1 MRTYIL
7 TRLLLMVPTLVGAAT
22 LVFVIMR
29 VIPGDVALLIFG
41 GDQAG
46 HIDPK
51 QLAAMRQRLGLD
63 DSLLVQY
70 GTWLWGVV
78 RLDFGNSLWTGQPV
92 IDELLIRLPLSLELA
107 LLATLVSVI
116 IAIPLGM
123 LAAVRQDTWVDYVV
137 RVISIGG
144 LAIPGFWVGILT
156 ILALVIFFGW
166 GPPLE
171 FTPPWVDLSAN
182 LSMMI
187 WPVLTVGY
195 RYSAVTT
202 RMTRS
207 TVLEVL
213 REDYIR
219 TAWAKG
225 LRERAVVIRH
235 ALKNAMLPVITL
247 IGTEFAFLIGGLVV
261 TETVFTLNGI
271 GRFVVDAVAH
281 RDYPVVQALVFLIA
295 SGFVII
301 NLLVDLT
308 YAWFDPRIRY
318 R

>member
-7 TRLLLMVPTLVGAAT
+7 KRLLLILPTLLGAAT
-22 LVFVIMR
+22 LVFLIMR

-51 QLAAMRQRLGLD
+51 QLAAMRARLGLD
-63 DSLLVQY
+63 DPLVVQF

-78 RLDFGNSLWTGQPV
+78 RFDFGTSLWTGQPV
-92 IDELLIRLPLSLELA
+92 LEELLVRLPLSLELA
-107 LLATLVSVI
+107 LLATLTSVVI
-116 IAIPLGM
+116 SIPLGM
-123 LAAVRQDTWVDYVV
+123 LAAARQDTWVDYVV

-144 LAIPGFWVGILT
+144 LAIPSFWVGILI
-156 ILALVIFFGW
+156 ILGLVIYFGW

-171 FTPPWVDLSAN
+171 FTAPWVNPWAN
-182 LSMMI
+182 FQMMV
-187 WPVLTVGY
+187 WPVVTVGY
-195 RYSAVTT
+195 RYAAVTT

-207 TVLEVL
+207 TMLEVL

-225 LRERAVVIRH
+225 LAERAVVIRH
-235 ALKNAMLPVITL
+235 ALKNSMLPVITL

-261 TETVFTLNGI
+261 TETVFTLNGV
-271 GRFVVDAVAH
+271 GRFMIDAVSH
-281 RDYPVVQALVFLIA
+281 RDYPVVQALIFLIA
-295 SGFVII
+295 FGFVVV

>member
-1 MRTYIL
+1 MRTYVAK
-7 TRLLLMVPTLVGAAT
+7 RLLLIVPTLFGVAA

-29 VIPGDVALLIFG
+29 VIPGDVTLLILG

-46 HIDPK
+46 RIDPA
-51 QLAAMRQRLGLD
+51 QIAALKHQLGLD
-63 DSLLVQY
+63 QPLLVQF
-70 GTWLWGVV
+70 GTWLWGVL
-78 RLDFGNSLWTGQPV
+78 RFDFGTSLWTGQSV
-92 IDELLIRLPLSLELA
+92 IQELLVRLPLSLELA
-107 LLATLVSVI
+107 ILATMVSVV

-123 LAAVRQDTWVDYVV
+123 LAAVRQDSWVDYVV
-137 RVISIGG
+137 RIVSIGG
-144 LAIPGFWVGILT
+144 LAIPSFWIGILC
-156 ILALVIFFGW
+156 ILLLVIYFGW

-171 FTPPWVDLSAN
+171 FTPPWVDPWAN
-182 LSMMI
+182 FQQMV
-187 WPVLTVGY
+187 WPVVTVGY
-195 RYSAVTT
+195 RYAAVTT

-225 LRERAVVIRH
+225 LRERVVVVRH

-261 TETVFTLNGI
+261 TETVFTLNGV

-295 SGFVII
+295 FGFVIV

-308 YAWFDPRIRY
+308 YAWLDPRIRY

>member
-1 MRTYIL
+1 MRTYI
-7 TRLLLMVPTLVGAAT
+7 TKRLLLIVPTLLGVAS
-22 LVFVIMR
+22 LVFIIMR
-29 VIPGDVALLIFG
+29 VIPGDVALLILG
-41 GDQAG
+41 GDAG
-46 HIDPK
+46 QIDPQ
-51 QLAAMRQRLGLD
+51 QLKAMREQLGLD
-63 DSLLVQY
+63 QPLVVQFAR
-70 GTWLWGVV
+70 WLWGVV
-78 RLDFGNSLWTGQPV
+78 QFDFGTSLWTGQPV
-92 IDELLIRLPLSLELA
+92 TEELLIRLPLSLQLA
-107 LLATLVSVI
+107 LMATLVSVV

-123 LAAVRQDTWVDYVV
+123 LAAIRQDTWVDYTV

-144 LAIPGFWVGILT
+144 LAIPSFWIGILC
-156 ILALVIFFGW
+156 ILFLVIYFGW

-171 FTPPWVDLSAN
+171 FTPLWIDPWAN
-182 LSMMI
+182 FQQLV
-187 WPVLTVGY
+187 WPVVTVGY
-195 RYSAVTT
+195 RYAAVTT

-207 TVLEVL
+207 TLLEVM

-225 LRERAVVIRH
+225 LRERAVVVRH
-235 ALKNAMLPVITL
+235 GLKNAMLPVVTL
-247 IGTEFAFLIGGLVV
+247 VGTEFAFLIGGLVV
-261 TETVFTLNGI
+261 TETVFTLNGV

-295 SGFVII
+295 FGFVVI

>member
-1 MRTYIL
+1 MWTYIFK
-7 TRLLLMVPTLVGAAT
+7 RLLLIIPTLLGAAT
-22 LVFVIMR
+22 LVFLIMR
-29 VIPGDVALLIFG
+29 VIPGDVALLILG
-41 GDQAG
+41 GDQG
-46 HIDPK
+46 QIDQK
-51 QLAAMRQRLGLD
+51 QLVAMRQQLGLD
-63 DSLLVQY
+63 QPLYVQF
-70 GTWLWGVV
+70 GTWLWGVL
-78 RLDFGNSLWTGQPV
+78 RFDFGKSLWTGQPV
-92 IDELLIRLPLSLELA
+92 IDELAIRLPLSLELA
-107 LLATLVSVI
+107 LLATMVSVI
-116 IAIPLGM
+116 ISIPLGM
-123 LAAVRQDTWVDYVV
+123 LAAVRQDSWVDYLV

-144 LAIPGFWVGILT
+144 LAIPGFWVGILC
-156 ILALVIFFGW
+156 ILFLVIVFGW

-171 FTPPWVDLSAN
+171 FTPPWINPWAN
-182 LSMMI
+182 FQMMV

-195 RYSAVTT
+195 RYAAVTT

-207 TVLEVL
+207 TMLEVL

-235 ALKNAMLPVITL
+235 ALKNSMLPVITL
-247 IGTEFAFLIGGLVV
+247 VGTEFAFLIGGLVV
-261 TETVFTLNGI
+261 TETVFTLNGV

-281 RDYPVVQALVFLIA
+281 RDYPVVQALIFLTA
-295 SGFVII
+295 FSFVIV

>member
-1 MRTYIL
+1 MRLYL
-7 TRLLLMVPTLVGAAT
+7 AKRLLLVVPTLLGAAAV
-22 LVFVIMR
+22 VFVIMR
-29 VIPGDVALLIFG
+29 VIPGDVALLVLG
-41 GDQAG
+41 GDQG
-46 HIDPK
+46 QIDQT
-51 QLAAMRQRLGLD
+51 QLAAMRQQLGLD
-63 DSLLVQY
+63 QPLLVQF
-70 GTWLWGVV
+70 GTWLWGVL
-78 RLDFGNSLWTGQPV
+78 RFDFGKSLWTGQPV
-92 IDELLIRLPLSLELA
+92 VEELLIRLPLSLQLA
-107 LLATLVSVI
+107 LMATMVSVV
-116 IAIPLGM
+116 IAIPFGM
-123 LAAVRQDTWVDYVV
+123 LAAVRQDTWVDYLI

-144 LAIPGFWVGILT
+144 LAIPSFWVGILC
-156 ILALVIFFGW
+156 ILLLVIYFGW

-171 FTPPWVDLSAN
+171 YTPPWVDPWAN
-182 LSMMI
+182 FSQMV
-187 WPVLTVGY
+187 WPVVTVGY
-195 RYSAVTT
+195 RYAAVTT

-225 LRERAVVIRH
+225 LREGAVVIRH

-261 TETVFTLNGI
+261 TETVFTLNGV

-295 SGFVII
+295 FSFVIV